1 MMMMV
6 MMNVWRLAVIGLF
19 LSLISSLITL
29 FPSEPLPTTG
39 DTFSHSMYSM
49 ANISALFASKW
60 RDPWTDNN
68 STVCSQCL
76 VNTQGAS
83 RRLLYIKTH
92 KTGSSTLTG
101 ILWRALCDHLQ
112 VNCFVPP
119 AQHAGRIWNL
129 DASSDHHYMT
139 TSLGSQGN
147 RAPFDAWIH
156 HLRYQPAGGKR
167 LVKEPFLLLSSV
179 RRPAL
184 RFQSAW
190 HWYNLGES
198 LNTTLKEFIKGISSQ
213 PSKNKRSWRF
223 RTGLDATS
231 EELTGLRVS
240 GDKHFRSAF
249 YSELVP
255 MIASGKIF
263 LVVCDRFEE
272 SIVVLRKLLCYNSYS
287 NTTALWAYFPQKV
300 NNNTSRSQL
309 LEEELYRLDQAQPHD
324 LLVYRLAN
332 YSLDRYISNYG
343 ASFFDDLRRYRIEIQ
358 NTRARCAQEESEFCN
373 SLRRDNREAVGH
385 YWQQRRSTV

>member
-1 MMMMV
+1 
-6 MMNVWRLAVIGLF
+6 
-19 LSLISSLITL
+19 
-29 FPSEPLPTTG
+29 
-39 DTFSHSMYSM
+39 M

-60 RDPWTDNN
+60 HDPWAANN

-76 VNTQGAS
+76 VNTQGTS
-83 RRLLYIKTH
+83 RRVLYIKTH

-129 DASSDHHYMT
+129 DISSDHHYMT
-139 TSLGSQGN
+139 TSPGSQGS

-156 HLRYQPAGGKR
+156 HLRYQPAGSKR
-167 LVKEPFLLLSSV
+167 LVREPFLLLSSV

-198 LNTTLKEFIKGISSQ
+198 LNTTLKEFVKSISSQ
-213 PSKNKRSWRF
+213 SSNNKRSWRF

-240 GDKHFRSAF
+240 SGKHFRSAF
-249 YSELVP
+249 YKELVP

-272 SIVVLRKLLCYNSYS
+272 SIVILRKLLCYKSYS
-287 NTTALWAYFPQKV
+287 NMTALWDYFPQKV
-300 NNNTSRSQL
+300 NENISRSQL
-309 LEEELYRLDQAQPHD
+309 LEEELDRLDQAQPHD

-343 ASFFDDLRRYRIEIQ
+343 ASFLDDLRHYRIEIQ
-358 NTRARCAQEESEFCN
+358 NTRARCALEESEFCI
-373 SLRRDNREAVGH
+373 SLRRDNREAVLH
-385 YWQQRRSTV
+385 YWQQHQSRVWP